1 MKIYVYLRTDL
12 FEIVVHSDN
21 NFIKNSEVQKCS
33 E

>member
-1 MKIYVYLRTDL
+1 MRIYIYLRTNL
-12 FEIVVHSDN
+12 FEIVVHND

>member
-1 MKIYVYLRTDL
+1 MKICISLRTNL
-12 FEIVVHSDN
+12 FAVVVHSDN